1 MLPLCCNDFKAPNS
15 QAKTGSLPTQ
25 KPLDLAYSSM
35 GGAFSRPLNV
45 LILNPIRD
53 LTLGNF
59 ITFIGERSIYMY
71 ILFRGYLRKIF
82 QIFNLGLIKNK
93 DLNNLQSIY
102 IEHTSLVNKLN
113 FFIELRDKLSM
124 NSENSNIEYL
134 KDSRLLIESK
144 SETGQ
149 DFFALSASNFK
160 QGGTFIEFGAYD
172 GINFSNTYLLEKKFD
187 WSGVLID
194 PIPSHFE
201 SIKRNRNSKSIQAAI
216 TSDKQNFVNI
226 LELPASNLSKL
237 TERRSIFNKIHKVK
251 AFTLAEVLDKY
262 FPEKK
267 LDFLSID
274 TEGNDL
280 DILESLDLNNYE
292 INAICVEHNNRIGS
306 KKIINH
312 MIKNGYDLAWSKYS
326 KNDYWFIRRN

>member
-45 LILNPIRD
+45 LILNLIRD

-144 SETGQ
+144 SEAGQ

-160 QGGTFIEFGAYD
+160 QGAH
-172 GINFSNTYLLEKKFD
+172 L
-187 WSGVLID
+187 
-194 PIPSHFE
+194 
-201 SIKRNRNSKSIQAAI
+201 
-216 TSDKQNFVNI
+216 
-226 LELPASNLSKL
+226 
-237 TERRSIFNKIHKVK
+237 
-251 AFTLAEVLDKY
+251 
-262 FPEKK
+262 
-267 LDFLSID
+267 
-274 TEGNDL
+274 
-280 DILESLDLNNYE
+280 
-292 INAICVEHNNRIGS
+292 
-306 KKIINH
+306 
-312 MIKNGYDLAWSKYS
+312 
-326 KNDYWFIRRN
+326 